1 MDEEKKNRLEA
12 LLQALLESSRQE
24 KEGAKKSKQPSGT
37 GSVIRRRKG
46 QPDKRIKASC

>member
-12 LLQALLESSRQE
+12 LLQAMLESSRQE
-24 KEGAKKSKQPSGT
+24 KAGPKRSSHTSGA

-46 QPDKRIKASC
+46 EPDKRIKS

>member
-12 LLQALLESSRQE
+12 ILQALLESERQE
-24 KEGAKKSKQPSGT
+24 KAGPKKAPHARGS

-46 QPDKRIKASC
+46 QPDKRIKS